1 MVMRILVLRTY
12 SSGLS
17 TGIPQGFPQKGKH
30 IAVKSPVHGPSAGV
44 KFLGY
49 PVESEAMRKLMEEL
63 IAELVRNEIPL
74 DLAKRELERIYLEQV
89 LAANNGNQSAA
100 ARKLGIHRNTLSKKL
115 EPLLDAMRYPGINC

>member
-1 MVMRILVLRTY
+1 
-12 SSGLS
+12 
-17 TGIPQGFPQKGKH
+17 
-30 IAVKSPVHGPSAGV
+30 
-44 KFLGY
+44 
-49 PVESEAMRKLMEEL
+49 MRKLMDDL

>member
-1 MVMRILVLRTY
+1 
-12 SSGLS
+12 
-17 TGIPQGFPQKGKH
+17 
-30 IAVKSPVHGPSAGV
+30 
-44 KFLGY
+44 
-49 PVESEAMRKLMEEL
+49 MRKLMEEL

-115 EPLLDAMRYPGINC
+115 EPLLDAMRYPDINC